1 MGTYD
6 EMDAS
11 EIEASAP
18 QNVCVR
24 LDPWPLYWYEA
35 DTPFSEIAA
44 FERAIDA
51 AGTCQEVA

>member
-11 EIEASAP
+11 EIEASPP
-18 QNVCVR
+18 QDVCVR
-24 LDPWPLYWYEA
+24 LDPWLLYWYEA
-35 DTPFSEIAA
+35 DT
-44 FERAIDA
+44 